1 MANGNGLNQAIERNI
16 AALAAR
22 RAEEDARAPSQ
33 VRIAGA
39 ITRFAGSMTFV
50 YVHVIIV
57 LLWVAINLGWVPGV
71 PRFDPTFVILATV
84 ASVEA
89 IFIST
94 FVLISQNRMQ
104 ALADRRSELDLH
116 INLLTEHELTRLAA
130 LLAVIAGRL
139 GIDPLPEE
147 VREIEQDIAPEAVL
161 DELEARNL

>member
-33 VRIAGA
+33 VRIASA

-50 YVHVIIV
+50 YVHVVIV
-57 LLWVAINLGWVPGV
+57 LLWVAINLSWLAVV

-116 INLLTEHELTRLAA
+116 
-130 LLAVIAGRL
+130 
-139 GIDPLPEE
+139 
-147 VREIEQDIAPEAVL
+147 
-161 DELEARNL
+161 